1 MKSYV
6 VIYNH
11 SNWKRYRQRFRKYTF
26 QGKGEIIM
34 KKKLISALLSV
45 AMVSAL
51 LAGCGSKAEPE
62 STPAPADTQAEA
74 GSEAEPSEPAESVAE
89 TPAALQTEFRP
100 IRMILE

>member
-1 MKSYV
+1 
-6 VIYNH
+6 
-11 SNWKRYRQRFRKYTF
+11 
-26 QGKGEIIM
+26 M

-89 TPAALQTEFRP
+89 APAASGEGKVYYLNFKPEQAED
-100 IRMILE
+100 